1 MLSEAEFVFESNRS
15 PEKASLRVANNTT
28 SGFANVQLHHPYLVP
43 LTPMGG
49 LHQHPFMS
57 QDVMGTPLARQPSDP
72 SHLAAFNKLKNPIQI
87 DQRDMNLQPL
97 LTPNHKAEPPRSPP
111 PNDFCAK
118 EQKLQ
123 KGLIPNYIT
132 QVPLDQL
139 INNTLTGFL
148 I

>member
-1 MLSEAEFVFESNRS
+1 VLSEAEFAFESNRS

-43 LTPMGG
+43 LTPVGG
-49 LHQHPFMS
+49 YQIPFMS
-57 QDVMGTPLARQPSDP
+57 HDAIVTPLARQPSDP
-72 SHLAAFNKLKNPIQI
+72 TQMAAFNKLKNPIQI